1 MSSLFAKLEKDVE
14 IKAPADKFHHM
25 FRNIPHHISNA
36 AGERIQ
42 GCDLHEGDFGT
53 VGSVVIWNYNH
64 DGKPEVAKEVI
75 EAIDDEKNSMTFK
88 LIEGDLLEKYKSFK
102 VSYEATPKNDGEG
115 CVVHWTLEYEK
126 LHDEIV
132 DLHTLVQFVVDLS
145 KDIEAHLLQKA

>member
-1 MSSLFAKLEKDVE
+1 
-14 IKAPADKFHHM
+14 M

-36 AGERIQ
+36 ACERIQ

-75 EAIDDEKNSMTFK
+75 EAVDDEKNSMTFK
-88 LIEGDLLEKYKSFK
+88 LIEGDLLDKYKSFK

-115 CVVHWTLEYEK
+115 FVVQWTLEYDK

-145 KDIEAHLLQKA
+145 KDTEAHLLQKA